1 MVTAWIPAQPV
12 PVAMGPLAFA
22 KPLGVFELVKD
33 IEFNKFDTSYD
44 RRVAEAFKAGN
55 VAVEDGAFDI
65 GEVSFHHNRSFH
77 TAARNRTRQSRV
89 VLASTYF
96 ADGATDTRSTNN
108 GVGRLGEIHPRR
120 RAGRRGGKRDEPGVL
135 AVWRAK
141 KMSDTFQ
148 RSCEH
153 WSEESRL

>member
-44 RRVAEAFKAGN
+44 RRVAEAFEAGN

-89 VLASTYF
+89 VLGQYVLRGWG
-96 ADGATDTRSTNN
+96 DGYSINQLWCRAT
-108 GVGRLGEIHPRR
+108 GRNSSPAPA
-120 RAGRRGGKRDEPGVL
+120 RAT
-135 AVWRAK
+135 WRQA
-141 KMSDTFQ
+141 
-148 RSCEH
+148 R
-153 WSEESRL
+153 